1 MYYSHTHK
9 YSQQVRKCS
18 ILFLIRLAFN
28 KLEISESELL
38 VIDGDSLKFSDP
50 ISIMGLYARNISLA
64 LRLIS
69 TIALIFSVCARGLY
83 VCLCMLGGGV
93 KETKELKENDNVV
106 SSQR

>member
-1 MYYSHTHK
+1 M
-9 YSQQVRKCS
+9 
-18 ILFLIRLAFN
+18 LFLIRLAFN

-69 TIALIFSVCARGLY
+69 TIALIFSVCARGLC
-83 VCLCMLGGGV
+83 VCMLGGGV
-93 KETKELKENDNVV
+93 KEAKKLEENDNAV